1 MKKLTS
7 SPEDG
12 SMKHEPKQRF
22 LPNPERK
29 PEEGVV
35 FLNNPLDDVDWEKI
49 VRDSHT
55 KVKDVIDDKAEE

>member
-22 LPNPERK
+22 SPDSQQDQGP
-29 PEEGVV
+29 V
-35 FLNNPLDDVDWEKI
+35 FVNNPLDDVDWEKI

-55 KVKDVIDDKAEE
+55 KVADVIGEDLED